1 MFLPNYVTTH
11 FSVLLLKN
19 GLQKIHFHE
28 LRHTAG
34 SLLLEKGLSAKQI
47 QEYLGHE
54 NISTTMD
61 IYGHLSLEG
70 KMEAANMMG
79 GLLDFNK

>member
-1 MFLPNYVTTH
+1 MKESLPH
-11 FSVLLLKN
+11 
-19 GLQKIHFHE
+19 IRFHE

-54 NISTTMD
+54 EISTTLD
-61 IYGHLSLEG
+61 IYGHLSIEG
-70 KMEAANMMG
+70 KKEASNVMSEILKM
-79 GLLDFNK
+79 